1 MSWLVFLRPHR
12 PEMPFEPTE
21 EEDRITGEHFA
32 YLQRLRAEGKLLLA
46 GPSPVAGD
54 TIGIAI
60 FDVEDEAEVRA
71 LVAADPAV
79 VSGIMTPELR
89 PLRISVR

>member
-1 MSWLVFLRPHR
+1 MSWL
-12 PEMPFEPTE
+12 
-21 EEDRITGEHFA
+21 
-32 YLQRLRAEGKLLLA
+32 
-46 GPSPVAGD
+46 
-54 TIGIAI
+54 AI

>member
-21 EEDRITGEHFA
+21 YEDRITSEHFA
-32 YLQRLRAEGKLLLA
+32 YLQRLRADGSLLLA

-54 TIGIAI
+54 SIGIAI
-60 FDVEDEAEVRA
+60 FDVEDEAEVRT
-71 LVAADPAV
+71 LVAADPAI
-79 VSGIMTPELR
+79 VSGIMTSEIR